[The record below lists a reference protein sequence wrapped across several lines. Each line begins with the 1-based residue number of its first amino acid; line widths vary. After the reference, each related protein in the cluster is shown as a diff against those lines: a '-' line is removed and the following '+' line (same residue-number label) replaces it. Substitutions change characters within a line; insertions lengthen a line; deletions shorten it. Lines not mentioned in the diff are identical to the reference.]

1 MILKLLLVGA
11 VIFTVYIM
19 FFKKKSIKEPQKSK
33 ASKKKQDTQKINEMI
48 ECATCGVYCELDEA
62 ILSGSKYYCSAE
74 CVNKAS

>member
-19 FFKKKSIKEPQKSK
+19 FFKQRSINETSEPKR
-33 ASKKKQDTQKINEMI
+33 SKKKQDTQKVNEMI
-48 ECATCGVYCELDEA
+48 ECAACGVYCELDEA

-74 CVNKAS
+74 CVNKAT

>member
-11 VIFTVYIM
+11 VIYTVYIM
-19 FFKKKSIKEPQKSK
+19 FFKQRSINETPKTKQHKKRDE
-33 ASKKKQDTQKINEMI
+33 TQEINEMI
-48 ECATCGVYCELDEA
+48 ECANCGVYCELDEA